1 MKVFIQ
7 KHFLYILIFFIVVVL
22 ILSSFLLY
30 NYFSNRKNLENE
42 VNYLV
47 DKVGDLMFLPIG
59 EIPTVATVSE
69 PDKLKNQDFFKDAK
83 KGDKVLIYTNAR
95 KAILYDPLAD
105 KIITIAPVSLDKSAD
120 STIEDSFQF

>member
-1 MKVFIQ
+1 MKALIQ
-7 KHFLYILIFFIVVVL
+7 KYFLHILFFFIILVL
-22 ILSSFLLY
+22 VLSSFLLY

-69 PDKLKNQDFFKDAK
+69 PEKLKNQDFFKDAK
-83 KGDKVLIYTNAR
+83 KGDKVLIYTVAR

-105 KIITIAPVSLDKSAD
+105 KIITIAPVSLDKDANSNVD
-120 STIEDSFQF
+120 NSFPF

>member
-1 MKVFIQ
+1 MKALVQ
-7 KHFLYILIFFIVVVL
+7 KYFLHILFFFIILVL
-22 ILSSFLLY
+22 VLSSFLVY

-59 EIPTVATVSE
+59 EIPTIATVSE
-69 PDKLKNQDFFKDAK
+69 PEKLKNQEFFKDAK
-83 KGDKVLIYTNAR
+83 KGDKVLIYANAR

-105 KIITIAPVSLDKSAD
+105 KIITIAPVSLDKNAN
-120 STIEDSFQF
+120 TEVENSFQF

>member
-1 MKVFIQ
+1 MKALVQ
-7 KHFLYILIFFIVVVL
+7 KYFLHILFFFIILVL
-22 ILSSFLLY
+22 VLSSFLVY
-30 NYFSNRKNLENE
+30 NYFFNRKNLENE

-59 EIPTVATVSE
+59 EIPTIATVSE
-69 PDKLKNQDFFKDAK
+69 PEKLKNQEFFKDAK

-105 KIITIAPVSLDKSAD
+105 KIITIAPVSLDKNAN
-120 STIEDSFQF
+120 TEVENSFQF

>member
-1 MKVFIQ
+1 M
-7 KHFLYILIFFIVVVL
+7 ILVL
-22 ILSSFLLY
+22 VLSSFLLY

-69 PDKLKNQDFFKDAK
+69 PEKLKNQDFFKDAK
-83 KGDKVLIYTNAR
+83 KGDKVLIYTVAR

-105 KIITIAPVSLDKSAD
+105 KIITIAPVSLDKDENSSVD
-120 STIEDSFQF
+120 NSFQF

>member
-1 MKVFIQ
+1 MKVLIQ
-7 KHFLYILIFFIVVVL
+7 KYFLHILFFFVILVL
-22 ILSSFLLY
+22 ILSSFLVY

-69 PDKLKNQDFFKDAK
+69 PEKLKNQDFFKDAK
-83 KGDKVLIYTNAR
+83 KGDKVLIYSNAR

-105 KIITIAPVSLDKSAD
+105 KIITIAPVSLDKDANSSID
-120 STIEDSFQF
+120 EPFEF